1 MRETSSASA
10 SVSSIQI
17 RPVSTSR
24 DRHRF
29 IAFPYELYRSSPY
42 WIAPLRIDQREL
54 LFSKKNP
61 FLSHSKIV
69 PFIAEDA
76 SGQVLG
82 RIAAIVNGMH
92 LQTHNDGVGFFGFFE
107 CIERYDVAAMLLDAV
122 AAYLRSQGL
131 TYMRGPTNPSI
142 NECSGLLTKGFDRTP
157 SIMMPY
163 NPPYYEDFLL
173 EYGFERKMRMTAYYG
188 AWKHLNADR
197 LRRGVEIVE
206 KRMPGLRVRKPDMAR
221 FKEESRIMWHI
232 YNQSFA
238 SGFGHVPMTEAEF
251 MYIAKGMRPIL
262 DPNLV
267 FFLEHNE
274 RPIGFSLSVPN
285 INTVFQQLPDG
296 RLLPFG
302 FIKLLAARMGSKNR
316 ASWFGACYEFR
327 TAVMALLPEYQ
338 RRGLDSLLIL
348 STIEECRHHGYVASE
363 LSWVMDDNVVLK
375 NSLEKLGAVVDKEYA
390 LFEKRL

>member
-1 MRETSSASA
+1 MRETSGAST

-24 DRHRF
+24 DRRRF
-29 IAFPYELYRSSPY
+29 IAFPYELYCSSPY
-42 WIAPLRIDQREL
+42 WIAPLRREQQQL
-54 LFSKKNP
+54 LFSKENP
-61 FLSHSKIV
+61 FLLHSKIV

-122 AAYLRSQGL
+122 AAYLRAQGL
-131 TYMRGPTNPSI
+131 LYMRGPTNPSI

-157 SIMMPY
+157 SILMPY
-163 NPPYYEDFLL
+163 NFPYYEDFLL

-188 AWKHLNADR
+188 AWKHLNTDR
-197 LRRGVEIVE
+197 MKRGVEVTQ
-206 KRMPGLRVRKPDMAR
+206 KRMPGLRIRKPDMSR
-221 FKEESRIMWHI
+221 FEEETRIMWQI
-232 YNQSFA
+232 YNQAFA

-251 MYIAKGMRPIL
+251 MYMANGMRPIL

-267 FFLEHNE
+267 FFLEHNQH
-274 RPIGFSLSVPN
+274 PVGFSLSVPDVN
-285 INTVFQQLPDG
+285 AMLRHVPDG
-296 RLLPFG
+296 RLFPFG
-302 FIKLLAARMGSKNR
+302 LIKLLGAK
-316 ASWFGACYEFR
+316 WFGKCREFR

-338 RRGLDSLLIL
+338 RRGLASFLIL
-348 STIEECRHHGYVASE
+348 STIEEGRHHGYVASE

-390 LFEKRL
+390 LFEKQL